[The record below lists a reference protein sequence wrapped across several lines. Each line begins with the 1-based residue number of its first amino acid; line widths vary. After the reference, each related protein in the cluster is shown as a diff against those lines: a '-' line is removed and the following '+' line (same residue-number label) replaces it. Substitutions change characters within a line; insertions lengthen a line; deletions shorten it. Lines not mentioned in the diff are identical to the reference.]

1 LNDPAAA
8 RDRETIPAHPYDPV
22 APAISADVPLIV
34 GTNKDESIM
43 FLQRGDLAAFSLD
56 EATLRQRL

>member
-1 LNDPAAA
+1 M
-8 RDRETIPAHPYDPV
+8 IPAHPYDPV

-34 GTNKDESIM
+34 GTNTDESIM